1 MMFVEFN
8 VDNKSYKLRL
18 NVRNTI
24 SLEKQLGKNPIGIFG
39 KGDEIPTITTMV
51 QILYASLQQYQH
63 GITLDDAYD
72 IFEKWLEEGHA
83 ITDFLAVII
92 DVYKTSGILKADSK
106 TEEKN

>member
-8 VDNKSYKLRL
+8 VDNTTYKLRL

-24 SLEKQLGKNPIGIFG
+24 SLEKQLGKNPISIFG

-63 GITLDDAYD
+63 GISLDDAFD
-72 IFEKWLEEGHA
+72 IFDKWLDEGHA

-92 DVYKTSGILKADSK
+92 DIYKTSGILKNDKKS
-106 TEEKN
+106 EEKN